1 MEFEKIE
8 EKLSEF
14 TNSINFLNKETND
27 LYSWV
32 SKVKNNKKASYL
44 MWALHFLSSG
54 LDEITASVLFI
65 ESLVKDMKKEEKQ

>member
-32 SKVKNNKKASYL
+32 SKVKNNKKTTNKR
-44 MWALHFLSSG
+44 
-54 LDEITASVLFI
+54 I
-65 ESLVKDMKKEEKQ
+65 